1 MFVANDNDIAIMLL
15 YHWNEEMLEIMFN
28 LKKSDTALSIASVYS
43 NLEDKEHLN
52 FVHACSGY
60 IIMSGTF
67 ENSKASF
74 LNLVNQSDELKDLST

>member
-1 MFVANDNDIAIMLL
+1 MPETI
-15 YHWNEEMLEIMFN
+15 FN
-28 LKKSDTALSIASVYS
+28 LKKSETAWSITNVCS

-67 ENSKASF
+67 EKGKASF
-74 LNLVNQSDELKDLST
+74 LNLVNQSDELKDFST